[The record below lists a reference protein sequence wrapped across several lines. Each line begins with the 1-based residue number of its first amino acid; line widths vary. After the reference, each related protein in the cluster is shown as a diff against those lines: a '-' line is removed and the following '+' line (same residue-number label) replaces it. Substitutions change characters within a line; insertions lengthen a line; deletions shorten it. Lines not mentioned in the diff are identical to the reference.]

1 MYFFRQNLQVIE
13 ISINMIDNQ
22 NINKI
27 QKNYKWGRSMEV
39 KRFYKNQTEI
49 SAAINKVI
57 DSYLNDK
64 IDEES
69 MVKNIKII
77 YENNYSKIIK
87 NGDYA
92 KVLKQRCGKRRLE
105 IVSKVISQKRK
116 IYRGRYIMKT
126 LCQACTPRQSVFDD
140 NTRDDVLEITDL
152 IQNRIDPNEF
162 FNENFATEGMK
173 LLVETA
179 FKRFHGK
186 NASGLIK
193 LTQSMGGG
201 KTHNMI
207 ALALLAKYPQVRNKV
222 LGDMFK
228 ESYIGEVKVVG
239 FTGRESDAEFGIWG
253 AIAEQLGKKEQFKDY
268 YSPLQAQMAK
278 LRMK

>member
-92 KVLKQRCGKRRLE
+92 KV
-105 IVSKVISQKRK
+105 
-116 IYRGRYIMKT
+116 
-126 LCQACTPRQSVFDD
+126 
-140 NTRDDVLEITDL
+140 
-152 IQNRIDPNEF
+152 
-162 FNENFATEGMK
+162 
-173 LLVETA
+173 
-179 FKRFHGK
+179 
-186 NASGLIK
+186 
-193 LTQSMGGG
+193 
-201 KTHNMI
+201 
-207 ALALLAKYPQVRNKV
+207 
-222 LGDMFK
+222 
-228 ESYIGEVKVVG
+228 
-239 FTGRESDAEFGIWG
+239 
-253 AIAEQLGKKEQFKDY
+253 
-268 YSPLQAQMAK
+268 
-278 LRMK
+278 